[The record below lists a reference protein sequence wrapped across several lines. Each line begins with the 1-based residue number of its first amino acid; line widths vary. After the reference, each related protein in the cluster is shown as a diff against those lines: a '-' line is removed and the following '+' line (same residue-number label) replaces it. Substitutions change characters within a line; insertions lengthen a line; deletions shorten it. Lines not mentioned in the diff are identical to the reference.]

1 LPAVID
7 PPAPKPSADAP
18 EANSDF
24 DWNDTESVVLHEQPA
39 TACYFNEDGD
49 LVIRQRCWP
58 GDDVLVVIAPD
69 QIDTFIDKLADI
81 IGIPS
86 AGKPR

>member
-1 LPAVID
+1 LLAVID

-18 EANSDF
+18 EAKDF

-39 TACYFNEDGD
+39 TACYFNEDGG
-49 LVIRQRCWP
+49 LVIRQRRWP
-58 GDDVLVVIAPD
+58 DDDSWVVIAAD
-69 QIDTFIDKLADI
+69 QIDTFVDKLTDI

-86 AGKPR
+86 VGK